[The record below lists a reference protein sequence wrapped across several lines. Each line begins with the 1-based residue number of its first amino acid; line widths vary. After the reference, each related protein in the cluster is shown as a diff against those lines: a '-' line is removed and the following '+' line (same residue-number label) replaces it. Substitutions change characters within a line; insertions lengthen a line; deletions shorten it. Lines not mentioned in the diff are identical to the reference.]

1 MFSTK
6 FDSISNVNLLL
17 VTFEVKLD
25 NYKLKTFKDDA
36 L

>member
-6 FDSISNVNLLL
+6 FDSISNVNFL
-17 VTFEVKLD
+17 VTFEIKLD